1 MLKLLI
7 VLNILFVVHCE
18 RRFIVVPGDELCD
31 NSTWNSAGSLQ
42 MGAIC
47 SGLSELLRVVSS
59 NVAPEDSVIIDIE
72 GGNEY
77 YLDTSS
83 YFVVPNI
90 SISINGIS
98 RSDNSRP
105 RIMCSLNRTLETSL
119 YALRFN
125 LSSSVSLDRLEFI
138 GCPRSL
144 SFIDLLNV
152 TITNSIFRLVV

>member
-7 VLNILFVVHCE
+7 VLSILFVVHCE
-18 RRFIVVPGDELCD
+18 RRFVVIPGGELCD
-31 NSTWNSAGSLQ
+31 NSTWNSAGSLR
-42 MGAIC
+42 MGASC
-47 SGLSELLRVVSS
+47 SGLSELLQVVSS
-59 NVAPEDSVIIDIE
+59 NVAPKDSVIIDIE

-77 YLDTSS
+77 YLDASS

-98 RSDNSRP
+98 QSNNSRP
-105 RIMCSLNRTLETSL
+105 RIICSLNRTLEDSL

-125 LSSSVSLDRLEFI
+125 HSSSVTLDRLEFI

-144 SFIDLLNV
+144 SFIDMLNV
-152 TITNSIFRLVV
+152 TITNSIFRLV